1 VLATTR
7 ITIPVSNEVEC
18 RGCHASGANPDAQ
31 PSAGYAN
38 DPDPNRDF
46 KLNILQV
53 HDERNRRNPAYVS
66 ALASVNYSP
75 SGLKAMALAGTPVS
89 CVICH
94 ASNQSGDPGLPGL
107 ETLTQAMHANHANN
121 IDPKTGDILDNGTT
135 RATCYNCHPGNQTQ
149 ALRGAMSKS
158 MAADGTVQIECQSCH
173 GNLSALANP
182 SRQGW
187 VDLPNCQ
194 ACHIGTAATAAGN
207 LRLTIA
213 LDPNGNL
220 NTTSDNTFATT
231 PSTLFRASLGHGNL
245 QCGACH
251 GSTHAELASFQSN
264 DTLQA
269 ADLTGQTGPIRECT
283 ACHQSGISSASGG
296 PHGMHDVGSSWANSH
311 DRAVG
316 RNASACAP
324 CHGQDFRGTVLSRAF
339 TTRTISTDF
348 GTIQMF
354 RGYQVS
360 CYTCHAG
367 PNGGR
372 GQQPALP
379 NVGNA
384 TAVATIGQNVTIP
397 ITVTSNGILRIVS
410 QPQHGSAYVAGSTIV
425 YQPAFNFE
433 GTEQI
438 TYAALNNGRDSNL
451 GTATVTV
458 KAATR
463 PQFAASGVTNAASYV
478 PGVAP
483 GMIAYMSGSGMG
495 PAALTSYEFNSG
507 GFIEKLTARTRVLFD
522 NIPAPLLYTSDGAV
536 SAIVPYGIS
545 TSGATS
551 MVVEYNGIQS
561 TPVAIPVSL
570 ALPGI
575 FTADSSGKGDAA
587 CLNQDGSFNSPS
599 NAAARGSVITLFVTG
614 EGATSPAGIAGKLAI
629 APYATPVQP
638 VTVLI
643 GGQPA
648 AVQYAGAAPGEP
660 AGMMQINAVIPT
672 TIDTGRA
679 AVAVSIGGFSTAA
692 GVTVELK

>member
-1 VLATTR
+1 
-7 ITIPVSNEVEC
+7 
-18 RGCHASGANPDAQ
+18 
-31 PSAGYAN
+31 
-38 DPDPNRDF
+38 
-46 KLNILQV
+46 
-53 HDERNRRNPAYVS
+53 
-66 ALASVNYSP
+66 
-75 SGLKAMALAGTPVS
+75 
-89 CVICH
+89 
-94 ASNQSGDPGLPGL
+94 
-107 ETLTQAMHANHANN
+107 
-121 IDPKTGDILDNGTT
+121 
-135 RATCYNCHPGNQTQ
+135 
-149 ALRGAMSKS
+149 
-158 MAADGTVQIECQSCH
+158 
-173 GNLSALANP
+173 
-182 SRQGW
+182 
-187 VDLPNCQ
+187 
-194 ACHIGTAATAAGN
+194 
-207 LRLTIA
+207 
-213 LDPNGNL
+213 
-220 NTTSDNTFATT
+220 
-231 PSTLFRASLGHGNL
+231 
-245 QCGACH
+245 
-251 GSTHAELASFQSN
+251 
-264 DTLQA
+264 
-269 ADLTGQTGPIRECT
+269 
-283 ACHQSGISSASGG
+283 
-296 PHGMHDVGSSWANSH
+296 MHDVGSSWANSH

-483 GMIAYMSGSGMG
+483 GMIAYMSGSGIG

-507 GFIEKLTARTRVLFD
+507 GFVEKLTAKTRVLFD

-648 AVQYAGAAPGEP
+648 VVQYAGAAPGEP